1 MEENTYDR
9 AMTKYQLEHFKSKVR
24 RQFEPLIEDQELL
37 VKQFKAKATDVAVA
51 KLSKK
56 IGADKIIKEFA
67 EAERKL
73 EEARATAITF
83 FEKKK
88 PQDAE
93 LDYSFRRKK
102 DSYSD
107 SKLSLSDCEDQ
118 LRTWASNQ
126 AEKELERRPE
136 GAKLRQLKELEQK
149 ALDTVMEAGTPDS
162 LAIALNEVSKKIGLS
177 WNQDLTAL
185 PNIKNEN

>member
-1 MEENTYDR
+1 MTR
-9 AMTKYQLEHFKSKVR
+9 AMTKYQLDHFKEKVR
-24 RQFEPLIEDQELL
+24 RQFDPLIEDQELL
-37 VKQFKAKATDVAVA
+37 VKQFKTKATDVAVS

-56 IGADKIIKEFA
+56 IGADKIIKAFEDA
-67 EAERKL
+67 EKRL
-73 EEARATAITF
+73 EEVRATALTF
-83 FEKKK
+83 FTKKK
-88 PQDAE
+88 PQEAE
-93 LDYSFRRKK
+93 LSYKFRNGGSSWR
-102 DSYSD
+102 DE
-107 SKLSLSDCEDQ
+107 KLTLSDCKDE
-118 LRTWASNQ
+118 LRQWSSNQ

-136 GAKLRQLKELEQK
+136 GARLRQLKQLKQK

>member
-1 MEENTYDR
+1 MEEIHMTR
-9 AMTKYQLEHFKSKVR
+9 SMTKYQLEHFKSKVR

-56 IGADKIIKEFA
+56 IGADKIIKAFA
-67 EAERKL
+67 DAEKKL